1 MRIYDIKPALNTIL
15 EDLSFNIYLNE
26 HRLRYQ
32 QEQKNRYYSSIKKFN
47 SKYYGLRNCSVE
59 QFVTEYNKFLNFE
72 IKKSHFFLN
81 RKIEANYRRNYHEG
95 EVSPVTSLVFYLYFK
110 TNKVQRFFAK
120 LLAAAYRN
128 PYTDR
133 QSRII

>member
-1 MRIYDIKPALNTIL
+1 LPSIL
-15 EDLSFNIYLNE
+15 EDLSFNLYVSE

-32 QEQKNRYYSSIKKFN
+32 QEQKNRYYASVKKFT
-47 SKYYGLRNCSVE
+47 SKYYSYRNCSIE
-59 QFVTEYNKFLNFE
+59 QFITEYNKFLNYE

-81 RKIEANYRRNYHEG
+81 NKIEANYRRNYHEG

-110 TNKVQRFFAK
+110 TDKTKRFFAK

-128 PYTDR
+128 PYTDKQTR
-133 QSRII
+133 LI